1 MKKLISY
8 ALTFCIILS
17 SIVGTITYDTITA
30 QAVPSGVVFNCSY
43 ELTGNPGSDMVVI
56 ARAQMG
62 RTMSEFGYVDAW
74 CARFVSDVAALAGE
88 SAAIPYNASCTS
100 LINGIIN
107 AGGTVVTDWQHLKK
121 GDIVYYCTNG
131 QNHVEIISEN
141 SSVGFDGSNYYIH
154 SIGGNC
160 RPNGITSQVYEK
172 DCTYMVVNTIVRP
185 NYSSSLPTVAFDYA
199 EACYDEILV
208 AGWAFDPDNSHATL
222 TAKVYV
228 GGEMGSENA
237 EFAGE
242 IVANSVRNDV
252 SQVYGVDTY
261 HGFQGWV
268 TTTKTGEQP
277 IYIYIYN
284 ARGDKVRVMSY
295 TQNLDIKGPVTV
307 AAPVKL
313 SEFKALTVCDYT
325 GVDPSEIASGFEG
338 DEFTIFNY
346 IWLMN
351 IEHSETSEQTYFGVS
366 LNKYYSEIV
375 ALRKILEQ
383 YE

>member
-8 ALTFCIILS
+8 ALTLCIIMA
-17 SIVGTITYDTITA
+17 SIVGTITYYTITA
-30 QAVPSGVVFNCSY
+30 QAVPSGAVFNCNY
-43 ELTGNPGSDMVVI
+43 ELTGNPGNDMVVI

-100 LINGIIN
+100 LISGIIN
-107 AGGTVVTDWQHLKK
+107 AGGTLVTDWQHLKK

-154 SIGGNC
+154 SVGGNC
-160 RPNGITSQVYEK
+160 RPNGLTSQVYEK
-172 DCTYMVVNTIVRP
+172 DCTYMVINTIVRP

-199 EACYDEILV
+199 ESCYDEIFV
-208 AGWAFDPDNSHATL
+208 AGWAFDTDNSRETL
-222 TAKVYV
+222 TALVYV
-228 GGEMGSENA
+228 GGEMGSESA

-242 IVANSVRNDV
+242 IAVNSVRNDV
-252 SQVYGVDTY
+252 SQVYGVDNC

-284 ARGDKVRVMSY
+284 AKGDKVRVMSY
-295 TQNLDIKGPVTV
+295 AHTLDIKGPAVV
-307 AAPVKL
+307 ASPIKL
-313 SEFKALTVCDYT
+313 SEFKALTVLGYT
-325 GVDPSEIASGFEG
+325 EIASVRNASEAEG
-338 DEFTIFNY
+338 EPFTIFNY
-346 IWLMN
+346 TWLMN
-351 IEHSETSEQTYFGVS
+351 VEHSETSEQTYFGVS